1 KADHVLYTVLA
12 KNIAAIMTLIGQATL
27 GIGTL
32 LGQGLVMALYE
43 WFRKAELTA
52 DRAGLLCVQ
61 DLDPCI
67 RTFMKLA
74 GGSSRL
80 YGEMDQD
87 EFMRQIRAY
96 DDEDRSTLSKAYKI
110 LLTVYRTHPFPIL
123 RAKELDEWHTTG
135 YRELTGPRGLL
146 SDGSG

>member
-1 KADHVLYTVLA
+1 LVLA
-12 KNIAAIMTLIGQATL
+12 
-27 GIGTL
+27 
-32 LGQGLVMALYE
+32 LYD

-52 DRAGLLCVQ
+52 DRAGLLCTQ

-74 GGSSRL
+74 GGASRL
-80 YGEMDQD
+80 YGEMDQN
-87 EFMRQIRAY
+87 EFLRQIRAY
-96 DDEDRSTLSKAYKI
+96 EDSDRSNLNKAYKI

-123 RAKELDEWHTTG
+123 RAKELDLWHGTG

-146 SDGSG
+146 GSGG